1 MKGRRETPFKA
12 HRPVILAPL
21 AAPGQHY
28 LSYLRGCE
36 NLWPSHRVPR
46 VLVLEDLFAST
57 LSRGVTHCQRDST
70 EEVVLGSCPR
80 GASVPQSSERDTWEV
95 QSAGS
100 ET

>member
-21 AAPGQHY
+21 AAPGQHH

-36 NLWPSHRVPR
+36 NLWHSHRVPR

-57 LSRGVTHCQRDST
+57 LSRGLPIVRETPQRRWYLDP
-70 EEVVLGSCPR
+70 VLKEPQS
-80 GASVPQSSERDTWEV
+80 PQSSERDR
-95 QSAGS
+95 
-100 ET
+100 